1 MKIQSRD
8 DYNGVL
14 FTLTDFTE
22 TPTDYLTFEFRR
34 SAESQPG
41 LCKDFR
47 VKFRIFPG
55 TVDRDVCYRDY
66 CSNDIARIPFFVDTL
81 KITEA
86 TKVTFRDGEQVR
98 FLDGDALRAILSQ
111 WRDTPYERF
120 VRGMTEGL
128 LRRIHCFYQPTSPT
142 LIQSPEE
149 SVIKEQKK
157 YDLVKVRGKG
167 FQIVALRDIPRHGI
181 TAGDRGGFVQNK
193 DNLSQD
199 GDCWI
204 SVDSKVINDARV
216 KDNALINGSCSIEDK
231 VEVKGDSL
239 VQGICILRGRIV
251 VSGNTKIRGSVYV
264 DGTTVITGNT
274 TIEGIVNIFGRG
286 HISGTTYIKGGTHFD
301 LFIGQNALLENSS
314 DYMKIGPLTL
324 INADLSAY
332 RTQSG
337 QLLYQLT
344 PSQGNAQAVG
354 KIYTAKELLA
364 KAESRGERSQSVID
378 AVNFIEKTMSREP

>member
-1 MKIQSRD
+1 MKIQSPD
-8 DYNGVL
+8 DYDGIL

-41 LCKDFR
+41 FCKDFR
-47 VKFRIFPG
+47 IKSRIFPG
-55 TVDRDVCYRDY
+55 TVEKDVCYRY
-66 CSNDIARIPFFVDTL
+66 YNSHDIARLPFFVDNL

-86 TKVTFRDGEQVR
+86 TKITFRDGEQVR
-98 FLDGDALRAILSQ
+98 FLDNDALRAKLSQ
-111 WRDTPYERF
+111 WRDTPYKRF
-120 VRGMTEGL
+120 IRGVAEGL
-128 LRRIHCFYQPTSPT
+128 LRRIHCFYQPTIPPP
-142 LIQSPEE
+142 IQTSEE
-149 SVIKEQKK
+149 PVVKEQKK

-167 FQIVALRDIPRHGI
+167 FQIIALRDIPRHGI

-239 VQGICILRGRIV
+239 VKGICNLKGRVV
-251 VSGNTKIRGSVYV
+251 VSGNTRIRGTVYI
-264 DGTTVITGNT
+264 DGTTTLTDNVL
-274 TIEGIVNIFGRG
+274 IEGIVNILGRG
-286 HISGTTYIKGGTHFD
+286 YIAGAACIKGGNYFD

-332 RTQSG
+332 RTTDG
-337 QLLYQLT
+337 GLLYQLT
-344 PSQGNAQAVG
+344 PNQGIGQTVG
-354 KIYTAKELLA
+354 KIYTAKELIA
-364 KAESRGERSQSVID
+364 KAETRGECYQSVID
-378 AVNFIEKTMSREP
+378 AVAFIQKIMTRET